1 MTPEDLAK
9 LLFEIGHQVASNVD
23 GVEFL
28 IIWEQMPDEA
38 KAFKIAVATELLNR
52 YVLVPVDKFDVSML
66 R

>member
-9 LLFEIGHQVASNVD
+9 ILFEIGHQVASNVD

-38 KAFKIAVATELLNR
+38 KAFKIAVATEFLNR
-52 YVLVPVDKFDVSML
+52 YTFTPID